1 MVCALFHFICHNV
14 ISMFHSKIKEIMEDT
29 SVFTNLI
36 ATLQQLKHSVL
47 GLLFFH
53 IQLLQE
59 TPDALPHCITF
70 LLARPGWSCLRCHK
84 VMAEGAGVTP
94 LAARGRREEQTP
106 HVTLRSR
113 GPTNSNQKK
122 DEKGSAQQHFLN
134 NVPCVCVCT
143 YL

>member
-1 MVCALFHFICHNV
+1 
-14 ISMFHSKIKEIMEDT
+14 MFHSKIMGET
-29 SVFTNLI
+29 SVFTNFI

-70 LLARPGWSCLRCHK
+70 VLARPGWSCLRCHK

-94 LAARGRREEQTP
+94 LAAGRREKQTP
-106 HVTLRSR
+106 HVTWRSR
-113 GPTNSNQKK
+113 G
-122 DEKGSAQQHFLN
+122 DHVEKGSAEQHFLN
-134 NVPCVCVCT
+134 HVPCVCI

>member
-1 MVCALFHFICHNV
+1 MCVLFRVIYHNV
-14 ISMFHSKIKEIMEDT
+14 ISMFHSKIRDIMEET

-122 DEKGSAQQHFLN
+122 MEKALPSSTF
-134 NVPCVCVCT
+134 
-143 YL
+143 